1 MTNSKLQAALDE
13 LERLRDTVKAF
24 KQRNGALPYPD
35 SDAGRAVSLLRTFTC
50 ELDKLSL
57 RKLLKSYNGIGSLYP
72 FMRRLWISNSRS
84 STG

>member
-24 KQRNGALPYPD
+24 RERNGALPNPD
-35 SDAGRAVSLLRTFTC
+35 SDAGRAVSLLTTFTS

-57 RKLLKSYNGIGSLYP
+57 GKVVKS
-72 FMRRLWISNSRS
+72 
-84 STG
+84 